1 MQTPEISIPDSDAA
15 EFSRLPQA
23 SKAEY
28 LAWKMEFA
36 TIAAGSGRLGDRI
49 AQAGQRMGVSTT
61 TARRKWDCGI
71 RCGWRGVV
79 DQRRPVRQA
88 ESAVPHET
96 REFFRGLCEKH
107 ARSSRDAWKKLVALW
122 HAGHPIPGYE
132 DLPPADIHGLPR
144 GWSYA
149 QFMRHAPTKYELKSV
164 RIGSMAADA
173 NRPLVLTT
181 REGLEPGAIYMFD
194 DLWHDHLVNFV
205 GVSRTALRPLE
216 LACLDVASAS
226 KVAYGLRPRVRDEEG
241 TNTGLKERDMRFL
254 VAAVLANCGYRAA
267 GTLLTV
273 EHGTAA
279 IRKDFEVAIDAV
291 TGGAVRV
298 ARGGIRDASVVLGG
312 WPGSKRGDFKLKAA
326 LESSHN
332 LTHNALGLLPGN
344 TGSNSRENK
353 PENLGSMEAYN
364 NRMLREVEKLP
375 ADRAVEILGQLE
387 LPLMHW
393 TDYARAVGDIYRW
406 IDRRTLHKLEG
417 WERNGWTVTE
427 FRLDTSEDRWMPAQN
442 LRLLPEDRRQA
453 ALAVIE
459 RPGCM
464 RVRMLSPA
472 EVWQSGAKRLERLR
486 PEHIP
491 TLLGPDLAEKKRP
504 GRHHCFTIESQ
515 EYGSETLTFPA
526 SRVRNALGQDVV
538 LDPRQDYLVFANP
551 FDTSALFICDMDMRY
566 IGQARRQVAV
576 SRADLDAIH
585 KAIGE
590 ASHERAML
598 DAPIRA
604 RHAAEADERQAMMVH
619 NDELLAN
626 ARAADGTAETDTH
639 GRADDVA
646 MDYLTASAARAA
658 VLSE

>member
-1 MQTPEISIPDSDAA
+1 MKTPDISIPDSDAA
-15 EFSRLPQA
+15 EFSRLPQQ

-28 LAWKMEFA
+28 LAWKQEMQTVAE
-36 TIAAGSGRLGDRI
+36 GSGRLGDRI
-49 AQAGQRMGVSTT
+49 AQAAQRMGVSTS
-61 TARRKWDCGI
+61 TARRKWDCAG

-79 DQRRPVRQA
+79 DQRRPVRIS
-88 ESAVPHET
+88 ESAVPDET
-96 REFFRGLCEKH
+96 KEFFRALCEKH

-122 HAGHPIPGYE
+122 HAGQPIPGYSE
-132 DLPPADIHGLPR
+132 PPHPDVSGLPR

-149 QFMRHAPTKYELKSV
+149 QFMRSAPTKYELKSV

-173 NRPLVLTT
+173 HRPLVLTT
-181 REGLEPGAIYMFD
+181 REGLEPGQIYMFD

-216 LACLDVASAS
+216 LAALDVASAS
-226 KVAYGLRPRVRDEEG
+226 KVAYGLRPRVKTEDG
-241 TNTGLKERDMRFL
+241 HTGLLERDMRFL
-254 VAAVLANCGYRAA
+254 VVAVLANCGYRAA

-279 IRKDFEVAIDAV
+279 IRKDFEVSIDAM

-298 ARGGIRDASVVLGG
+298 VRGGIRDAALVLGG
-312 WPGSKRGDFKLKAA
+312 WSGSKRGDFKLKAA

-332 LTHNALGLLPGN
+332 ITHNALGLLPGN

-353 PENLGSMEAYN
+353 PEHLGAIEAYN
-364 NRMLREVEKLP
+364 NKVLREVEKLP
-375 ADRAVEILGQLE
+375 ADRASEIIGQLE

-393 TDYARAVGDIYRW
+393 ADYTRAVSDVYRW

-417 WERNGWTVTE
+417 WERCGWTATE
-427 FRLDTSEDRWMPAQN
+427 FRLSTDDERWMPAQN
-442 LRLLPEDRRQA
+442 LRLLPDDRREA
-453 ALAVIE
+453 ALAVAS

-472 EVWQSGAKRLERLR
+472 EVWASGAKRLERLR

-491 TLLGPDLAEKKRP
+491 TLLGPDLAEVKRP
-504 GRHHCFTIESQ
+504 DRHHCFSIESQ
-515 EYGSETLTFPA
+515 EYGGEVVRFPA

-538 LDPRQDYLVFANP
+538 LDPRQEYLVFLNP
-551 FDTSALFICDMDMRY
+551 FDMAALFICDRDMRY
-566 IGQARRQVAV
+566 IGQARRQVGV

-585 KAIGE
+585 HAIGQ
-590 ASHERAML
+590 ASHDRAML

-604 RHAAEADERQAMMVH
+604 RHAAEADERKAMMDH

-626 ARAADGTAETDTH
+626 ARAAEGTAETDTH